1 MAHWLPSLP
10 PVLPPNVLCFSRP
23 LSSPRCVDLATSW
36 TEHIGTCLCFFLP
49 AGTCGYTGVYPQV
62 PNLYLTATTT
72 GSAPYTG
79 SRPAQRAVAH
89 SDVYKTGETWSA
101 SPLSLALTHLISALL
116 FTLAWV
122 GLFPARGP
130 AYGPPLM
137 QMVKRYVSGT
147 TLFPVLFQHRHLQG
161 HKQKER
167 PPQTAI

>member
-10 PVLPPNVLCFSRP
+10 SVLPPNVLCFSGP
-23 LSSPRCVDLATSW
+23 LPSPRFVDLATFW

-49 AGTCGYTGVYPQV
+49 VGTCGYTGVYPQV
-62 PNLYLTATTT
+62 PNLYPTATTT
-72 GSAPYTG
+72 GSAPDTG

-101 SPLSLALTHLISALL
+101 SPLSLALTHCISALL

-122 GLFPARGP
+122 GSLPARGP

-147 TLFPVLFQHRHLQG
+147 TLFPVLFYTRFHDGHRSQRR
-161 HKQKER
+161 E
-167 PPQTAI
+167 